1 MCVCVCVC
9 VWWWGNENAWELG
22 RGKPWGRGRR
32 TNGASKLP
40 VNEMEFLGWGV
51 PEGGVGPGYTPQT
64 SQALWAS
71 ALFLFLGELFVC
83 FAFLFF

>member
-1 MCVCVCVC
+1 MCGGVCGGVCER
-9 VWWWGNENAWELG
+9 GGGG
-22 RGKPWGRGRR
+22 RGGGGQRP
-32 TNGASKLP
+32 NGASKLL